1 MSNSLLFNNQQKR
14 LNPPMWQLLCFSM
27 FSFWQMGFIYFMGPA
42 LNIDGRTPLP
52 ISIDNV
58 ATLIAVAY
66 IVSILFMLIFPKKVV
81 FAGRLC
87 TLTALI
93 TLFGLFFP
101 LDVNLLRFLIYAHIF
116 VCCTMIGFETFIMVN
131 FFSEKATI
139 RHLTIAYGVS
149 LLLISVVQNDFLP
162 ITFPVFRIVTVF
174 ALIFLSVFYFSI
186 PATKDSFPEYVRKK
200 DNFTAPKKLL
210 SGTYIL
216 IFISALMAV
225 SGPSIS
231 GEVSNGVFVA
241 YFTDAAISILIYVL
255 YKKLNIHP
263 FRSISVSMALG
274 GLGFLLMYAAAYIP
288 ALSYVSCVLIGI
300 GMVPCQMI
308 PLYCVMMMKSYPSK
322 YLTPVTIGLAL
333 VAVLVQSTMVEVFR
347 DIPSMLNL
355 TYGII
360 MVILVVVYLQL
371 EPYFLYAFKRNI
383 PVPDSE
389 PDTGNKQ
396 EIDSDTVINNI
407 QITSTVPDIQITS
420 TVPENREIIN
430 NVGDKTDD
438 MLKALTKRELEVLDL
453 IACGYSNS
461 EIAKT
466 LFISEHTV
474 NDYTKKIYKKLN
486 VHSRYA
492 AAQFVNNKNK

>member
-1 MSNSLLFNNQQKR
+1 MSNSLLLRNQQKR
-14 LNPPMWQLLCFSM
+14 LAPPLWQLLCFSM
-27 FSFWQMGFIYFMGPA
+27 FCFWQMGFIYFMGPA

-52 ISIDNV
+52 ISMDNI
-58 ATLIAVAY
+58 ATLIAAAY
-66 IVSILFMLIFPKKVV
+66 IVSILLMLIIPKKVV
-81 FAGRLC
+81 IAGRIC
-87 TLTALI
+87 TIAALATI
-93 TLFGLFFP
+93 FCLFLP
-101 LDVNLLRFLIYAHIF
+101 LEEAILRLLIYAHIF
-116 VCCTMIGFETFIMVN
+116 ICCTMIGFETFIMVN
-131 FFSEKATI
+131 FFSENAAIK
-139 RHLTIAYGVS
+139 HLTVAYGVS
-149 LLLISVVQNDFLP
+149 LFMIAVVQNDFLP

-210 SGTYIL
+210 SGMYIL

-231 GEVSNGVFVA
+231 SEVPHGVFVT
-241 YFTDAAISILIYVL
+241 YFTDAAASILIYVL
-255 YKKLNIHP
+255 YKKLNVHP

-274 GLGFLLMYAAAYIP
+274 GVGFLLMYAADYAP

-355 TYGII
+355 AYGII
-360 MVILVVVYLQL
+360 MVILVIIYLQI
-371 EPYFLYAFKRNI
+371 EPYFMYAFKRKI
-383 PVPDSE
+383 
-389 PDTGNKQ
+389 PDTDTGK
-396 EIDSDTVINNI
+396 ESSDL
-407 QITSTVPDIQITS
+407 PEADIIS
-420 TVPENREIIN
+420 DENETTRLPKDEETNDIL
-430 NVGDKTDD
+430 KT
-438 MLKALTKRELEVLDL
+438 LTKRELEVLDL
-453 IACGYSNS
+453 IGCGYSNS
-461 EIAKT
+461 EIAKA

-474 NDYTKKIYKKLN
+474 NDYTKKIYRKLN

>member
-1 MSNSLLFNNQQKR
+1 
-14 LNPPMWQLLCFSM
+14 
-27 FSFWQMGFIYFMGPA
+27 
-42 LNIDGRTPLP
+42 
-52 ISIDNV
+52 
-58 ATLIAVAY
+58 
-66 IVSILFMLIFPKKVV
+66 
-81 FAGRLC
+81 
-87 TLTALI
+87 
-93 TLFGLFFP
+93 
-101 LDVNLLRFLIYAHIF
+101 
-116 VCCTMIGFETFIMVN
+116 
-131 FFSEKATI
+131 
-139 RHLTIAYGVS
+139 
-149 LLLISVVQNDFLP
+149 
-162 ITFPVFRIVTVF
+162 
-174 ALIFLSVFYFSI
+174 
-186 PATKDSFPEYVRKK
+186 
-200 DNFTAPKKLL
+200 
-210 SGTYIL
+210 
-216 IFISALMAV
+216 
-225 SGPSIS
+225 
-231 GEVSNGVFVA
+231 
-241 YFTDAAISILIYVL
+241 
-255 YKKLNIHP
+255 
-263 FRSISVSMALG
+263 
-274 GLGFLLMYAAAYIP
+274 
-288 ALSYVSCVLIGI
+288 
-300 GMVPCQMI
+300 MI

-420 TVPENREIIN
+420 TVPDIQITSTVPENREIIN